1 MMYFQTDSHGRPYRS
16 VLTVIIVLCIA
27 TASLTVR
34 GSQPQEAKPAAQ
46 KGILFSTPLQ
56 DVPGK
61 HLVVVHLEFGPTRQ
75 HIPVDH
81 RHPGSVYVYVT
92 RGVLRLGIAGEPV
105 REVHVGESFFEP
117 PGVLHTVAESASATE
132 SAEAIAVMIVP
143 DGAPLSTPEG
153 KK

>member
-1 MMYFQTDSHGRPYRS
+1 MMSFQADSQGRPYRS

-34 GSQPQEAKPAAQ
+34 GSQPQEAKAATQ
-46 KGILFSTPLQ
+46 KGVLFSTPLQ

-61 HLVVVHLEFGPTRQ
+61 NLVVVHLEFGPTQQ
-75 HIPVDH
+75 HSRVDH

-92 RGVLRLGIAGEPV
+92 QGTMRLGIEGEPV
-105 REVHVGESFFEP
+105 REVHTGESFFEP
-117 PGVLHTVAESASATE
+117 PGALHTVAESASATE
-132 SAEAIAVMIVP
+132 SAEAIAVMIVT
-143 DGAPLSTPEG
+143 DGAPLTTPGG